1 MDAALEARL
10 TGKTRQRWRESYLR
24 VFGATHEGWEKVA
37 EEANRLLSKGA
48 VRSRTEALKAVQN
61 KAPEDVI
68 TAALPLG
75 ICQDVPSTAADA
87 ESEGSNTAEPESVA
101 EAGPV
106 QADDPIPSSEGI
118 SESEQTGQGV
128 ERQRVKWIA
137 AYRTVFG
144 EEPDGQ
150 LAEARIRA
158 AVRLYDP
165 ERSVGRKRT
174 LEMVRESERLVT
186 IRTEMNEQI
195 LNGLN
200 VAKAGLE
207 EDGEPEGEWLPLP
220 DESALT
226 LGAALVKIGRLEAE
240 VEHLRR
246 VVDRLEHQLHR
257 TETRLGGLSP
267 GLKALRDSTREA
279 RELSLKVSARVD
291 TLAPVPSSGDTSTP
305 PGKKELRELRAR
317 IDEERGRILLEVEN
331 RLDETEAL
339 IKRGMEGRI
348 AALESWVRRI
358 SRYLGGGK
366 GKGFR

>member
-1 MDAALEARL
+1 
-10 TGKTRQRWRESYLR
+10 
-24 VFGATHEGWEKVA
+24 
-37 EEANRLLSKGA
+37 
-48 VRSRTEALKAVQN
+48 
-61 KAPEDVI
+61 
-68 TAALPLG
+68 LPPG
-75 ICQDVPSTAADA
+75 SSQGDPSTAAEA
-87 ESEGSNTAEPESVA
+87 ESEGSKTVEPQSVA
-101 EAGPV
+101 EGGTV
-106 QADDPIPSSEGI
+106 QGDDPVPSFEDI
-118 SESEQTGQGV
+118 SEPGQTGQGA
-128 ERQRVKWIA
+128 ERQRLKWTE

-158 AVRLYDP
+158 AVRVYDP
-165 ERSVGRKRT
+165 DRSVGRKQA
-174 LEMVRESERLVT
+174 LETVRESERQVT

-207 EDGEPEGEWLPLP
+207 EVGEPEGEWLPLP

-267 GLKALRDSTREA
+267 GLRALRDSTREA

-291 TLAPVPSSGDTSTP
+291 TLAPVPSSEEASKQ
-305 PGKKELRELRAR
+305 PGKKELKELRAR

-331 RLDETEAL
+331 RLDEAEAL
-339 IKRGMEGRI
+339 IKRGVDGRI

-366 GKGFR
+366 DKKGWFR